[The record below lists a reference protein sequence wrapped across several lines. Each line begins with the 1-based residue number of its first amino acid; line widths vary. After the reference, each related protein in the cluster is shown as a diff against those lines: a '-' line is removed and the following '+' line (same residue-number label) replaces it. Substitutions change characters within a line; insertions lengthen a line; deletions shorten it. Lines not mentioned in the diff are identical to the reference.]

1 MSWMASDRS
10 IVPPPK
16 WVNETNDNLIYKH
29 QQNRKLFLTTN
40 VLGKALL
47 CILQTNK
54 QIIPTSTSSRQ
65 AASRFRQGS
74 WPLPCA
80 LCHHLQGMSWQLFQ
94 EARPMW
100 PGRIVILPTGSSGLP
115 LSYTVLC
122 STSNGSS
129 SPYHISK
136 HLGHSPP
143 LAAINFTF
151 FKLSDEEVVWCVS
164 RYRWCHYWPQWA
176 DDYLW

>member
-16 WVNETNDNLIYKH
+16 WVNETNDNL
-29 QQNRKLFLTTN
+29 NRKLFLTTN

-176 DDYLW
+176 DAYLW